1 MKLLVI
7 IVQTIS
13 LVFLRQGGK
22 TYLVQKSGKHYLVEV
37 ARNGSLPKK
46 YVRKKEKDLR
56 GNKDFAH
63 NLEYCKGMEAMCKGR
78 VTCIEALDCQRWGS
92 GQGIN
97 KGSIKKEFQDKVG
110 SNITENAENSC
121 KSDNFDK
128 RKIKNAEYRREVLF
142 LQFLT
147 PQML

>member
-1 MKLLVI
+1 MKLLVV

-22 TYLVQKSGKHYLVEV
+22 TYLVEKSGKQYLVEV

-46 YVRKKEKDLR
+46 NLRKKEEDLR

-63 NLEYCKGMEAMCKGR
+63 TLEYCKGMEAMCKGR

-97 KGSIKKEFQDKVG
+97 KESIPKEFQDNIKVG
-110 SNITENAENSC
+110 SNITESVENC
-121 KSDNFDK
+121 
-128 RKIKNAEYRREVLF
+128 
-142 LQFLT
+142 
-147 PQML
+147 

>member
-1 MKLLVI
+1 MKLTVI
-7 IVQTIS
+7 IVQTLS

-22 TYLVQKSGKHYLVEV
+22 TYLVEKSGKHYLVEV

-46 YVRKKEKDLR
+46 YLRKKEEDLR

-63 NLEYCKGMEAMCKGR
+63 TLEYCKGMEAMCKGR

-97 KGSIKKEFQDKVG
+97 KESIPKEFQDNIKVG
-110 SNITENAENSC
+110 SNITERVENC
-121 KSDNFDK
+121 
-128 RKIKNAEYRREVLF
+128 
-142 LQFLT
+142 
-147 PQML
+147 